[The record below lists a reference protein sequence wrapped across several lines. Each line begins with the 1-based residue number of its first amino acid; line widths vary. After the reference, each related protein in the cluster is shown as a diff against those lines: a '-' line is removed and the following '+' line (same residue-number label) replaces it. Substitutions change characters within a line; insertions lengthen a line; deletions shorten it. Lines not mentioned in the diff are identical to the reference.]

1 MSRKSTLVTALARAG
16 VAACAALF
24 AAVLFAAG
32 ACRGPTP
39 ADRLAAKRPPPK
51 VEWRGA
57 MHEIF
62 DSGSAAGTIE
72 LAPLLARPHLYAL
85 GPLADF
91 TGELLVFDGTPFEC
105 RRAGGRS
112 EISNE
117 PKLKTPLL
125 VWSYVERWKEAAVPD
140 EARELPAFEAWL
152 PKGAAAVGLDASLP
166 FAFLVIGA
174 AERATIHIVS
184 LPAGT
189 AVTHENHDA
198 TKWTEE
204 LGGTPFSALGFHS
217 TEAKGIWTHHDS
229 NVHVHLHAT
238 LSGEVGHVEGLT
250 LAKGAVVKF
259 AWQ

>member
-1 MSRKSTLVTALARAG
+1 MSKKATPTRVPARAP
-16 VAACAALF
+16 VAAFAAIAAAALF
-24 AAVLFAAG
+24 VPG

-39 ADRLAAKRPPPK
+39 ADRLLAKRPPPK

-105 RRAGGRS
+105 RRAGGRI
-112 EISNE
+112 ELSNE
-117 PKLKTPLL
+117 PELKTPLL
-125 VWSYVERWKEAAVPD
+125 VWSYVERWKEASVPD
-140 EARELPAFEAWL
+140 EARELPAFEEWL
-152 PKGAAAVGLDASLP
+152 PKAALAAGLDASLP
-166 FAFLVIGA
+166 FAFVVVGA
-174 AERATIHIVS
+174 AERATIHVVS

-189 AVTHENHDA
+189 PVTHENHDA

-204 LGGTPFSALGFHS
+204 LAGTPFSALGFHS
-217 TEAKGIWTHHDS
+217 TEAKGVWTHHDS
-229 NVHVHLHAT
+229 NVHLHLHAT
-238 LSGEVGHVEGLT
+238 LSGEVGHVEALT
-250 LAKGAVVKF
+250 LAPGALVKF